1 MNDLREIHRQAIKL
15 KCEVAAIRAGL
26 KFAKLTAAL
35 KAGFN
40 PDQARDEFGRWSD
53 GGASSSENQN
63 ADSRFAAKGNEA
75 ACEKQYKLDSAI
87 CRLVQTNL
95 CWRQAMARR
104 AACISGY
111 PLPPLNF

>member
-1 MNDLREIHRQAIKL
+1 MSGLKEILRQEIKL
-15 KCEVAAIRAGL
+15 KCDVAAIRADL
-26 KFAKLTAAL
+26 RFARLMAAL

-40 PDQARDEFGRWSD
+40 PEQVRDELGRWSD
-53 GGASSSENQN
+53 GGATSSEN
-63 ADSRFAAKGNEA
+63 ADNRFAARGNEA
-75 ACEKQYKLDSAI
+75 ECEAQYKLNSVI

>member
-1 MNDLREIHRQAIKL
+1 MMGLREIHREAIKL
-15 KCEVAAIRAGL
+15 KCDIAAIRADL
-26 KFAKLTAAL
+26 KFARLTAAL

-40 PDQARDEFGRWSD
+40 PDQARDERGRWSD
-53 GGASSSENQN
+53 GGATSAESANN
-63 ADSRFAAKGNEA
+63 RFAARGNEA
-75 ACEKQYKLDSAI
+75 ECEAQYKLDSAI